1 MLTKEEWLKKGGER
15 PAIRLPAVLSMAE
28 NGIRFL
34 LSAVLAGAEL
44 FGGGSMCG
52 VAMVGACGAGSGG
65 AAALLGAAFGYLC
78 FRGLEGGL
86 RYIAAS
92 VLVFAVAFA
101 LGNAPLCRRRWFMPL
116 VAASINGTVA
126 FIYLSEVG
134 WNAARTVEFC
144 TEVLLTGALVY
155 LYRLAFSVWQDA
167 REFPALTIPQAAG
180 VLTLVCSV
188 LAALSRVDIL
198 DSLSLGRVLA
208 AALVTLA
215 GWKRGMGAGAAVGVA
230 AGLSMDLAA
239 GSTPYYA
246 ALYAFSGLIAGV
258 FQKQGRLFTAVA
270 FATAGGA
277 AALWTWGD
285 GAQLGALYEL
295 LMGAGVFLLL
305 PDKLLDRLEAL
316 AGPAGAEDGPARAR
330 AYTAAHL
337 AAAAGA
343 FRELEGELDALFRA
357 PADNRSDGID
367 PMLTRV
373 ASRACTGCS
382 LRELCWVREE
392 PDTRAVLREVLPALL
407 DRGRSTPGDYPAAFA
422 ARCVDLP
429 GFSCAVNEEITACL
443 VRRQYEA
450 KVRQSRGAVCRQ
462 YGELAGLLEDA
473 SAELAQELAVDVK
486 RQRRLRQRLGALG
499 AVGDCAAY
507 FDENG
512 RLRVEI
518 AGPAARAMN
527 SPEELQALSELL
539 EVPLR
544 VEEDSGGGRLKLA
557 QSEPLMAVAGIAAR
571 QKEGQTVSG
580 DAGAWFKDGAGRLH
594 IFLCDGMGSG
604 PEAHADSTGAIG
616 LLEKF
621 LRAGVDPTQALMT
634 LNGALALRGEAKGGF
649 TTIDLLRLDLFTGK
663 GALYKFGAAPTYVRR
678 QGQVRRLAGNA
689 LPAGV
694 DAGENVRPDVL
705 PVEVS
710 SGDWIVMASD
720 GVTGGE
726 EDWIAETLEKWEGDS
741 PRLLAQQLLEGCLH
755 REAGQDDKTVVAVKL
770 TWR

>member
-1 MLTKEEWLKKGGER
+1 MLTKEERLKNGAAQ

-34 LSAVLAGAEL
+34 ISAVLAGAEL
-44 FGGGSMCG
+44 FGGGAMCG
-52 VAMVGACGAGSGG
+52 VAMVGACGAGSGA

-116 VAASINGTVA
+116 VAASINGTIA
-126 FIYLSEVG
+126 FICLSEAG
-134 WNAARTVEFC
+134 WNGVRAVEFC

-167 REFPALTIPQAAG
+167 REHPALSIPQAAG
-180 VLTLVCSV
+180 LLTLVCSV
-188 LAALSRVDIL
+188 LMALSRVDIL
-198 DSLSLGRVLA
+198 RMSLGRVLA

-230 AGLSMDLAA
+230 AGLSMDLAS

-285 GAQLGALYEL
+285 GSRLGALYEL

-305 PDKLLDRLEAL
+305 PDKLLERLEAL
-316 AGPAGAEDGPARAR
+316 AGSAGTEDGPARAR

-343 FRELEGELDALFRA
+343 FRELEVELDTLFHA
-357 PADNRSDGID
+357 PADGASDGVD
-367 PMLTRV
+367 PMLTR
-373 ASRACTGCS
+373 AAGRACAGCS
-382 LRELCWVREE
+382 LRELCWVKEE
-392 PDTRAVLREVLPALL
+392 PATRAALREVLPALL
-407 DRGRSTPGDYPAAFA
+407 DRGRGTPGDYPASFT

-429 GFSCAVNEEITACL
+429 GFSSAVNEEITACL
-443 VRRQYEA
+443 ARRQYEA

-462 YGELAGLLEDA
+462 YGEVADLLEDA

-518 AGPAARAMN
+518 AGPAARTLN

-634 LNGALALRGEAKGGF
+634 LNGALALRGEVKGGF

-678 QGQVRRLAGNA
+678 QGQVRRLAGSA

-694 DAGENVRPDVL
+694 DAGEGARPDVL
-705 PVEVS
+705 PVDVS

-726 EDWIAETLEKWEGDS
+726 EDWITETLEKWEGDS

-755 REAGQDDKTVVAVKL
+755 RETGQDDKTVVAVKL
-770 TWR
+770 TWRT